1 MSNESTDYLFYVSL
15 LSIIIIPFIIIF
27 IVKIIKDGDRK
38 RREARLLKFA
48 KKTKVSVKPYFG
60 KFLKDCG
67 DMSCFA
73 NLLNTTFCN
82 VIEKLDKENGDVYI
96 GELQAEVSVR
106 NCKARNPGMSLVAI
120 DSADSNY
127 VRLKRDCTLCVLYD
141 DKFNLPS
148 FDLFRETLK
157 QKAIEILRMNETV
170 DIDFDDDKEF
180 SDAWWLSSN
189 DNVLVR
195 ELFTKNIRSN
205 FMNFVDKGYRICG
218 RRNVIFIITDNILCP
233 EDYSRVISDIRMI
246 QRFMKNNKKF
256 YTPLSERQSTSG
268 SESDS
273 CISQS

>member
-1 MSNESTDYLFYVSL
+1 MGDESIDYLFYVTFGA
-15 LSIIIIPFIIIF
+15 IIIIPFIILF

-48 KKTKVSVKPYFG
+48 KKNKVSVKTYFG

-106 NCKARNPGMSLVAI
+106 NFKGRSGHMSMVAI

-127 VRLKRDCTLCVLYD
+127 VRLKKDRTLCVLYD

-148 FDLFRETLK
+148 FDLSRETLK
-157 QKAIEILRMNETV
+157 EKAVEVLHMNETE

-189 DNVLVR
+189 DNLIVR
-195 ELFTKNIRSN
+195 DLFTKNIRSN

-218 RRNVIFIITDNILCP
+218 RRNVIFIITNSTLCP
-233 EDYSRVISDIRMI
+233 EDYSKVISDIRMI
-246 QRFMKNNKKF
+246 QRFLKNNKKF
-256 YTPLSERQSTSG
+256 YTSPSEKKQAET
-268 SESDS
+268 E
-273 CISQS
+273 